1 MTQRTDTTT
10 SFERWLELLRS
21 SCALYRVHRDDERPF
36 LGWVRP
42 FRLGGI
48 EGTDVGCNASAAL
61 ERTLHE
67 IERDGAEHFL
77 VGLQLLGAADV
88 VQNGR
93 IVRAEPGDI
102 VLFDTSRPMQYR
114 CLSGT
119 CNFLSLRLQRS
130 DCITRLGFEPAVGVR
145 RSDSLAARLLLQVF
159 QSARRA
165 PGLQD
170 CEPGV
175 DIIVYDLVR
184 ALFEVTNWVPVSPH
198 SDRLFQRVCRSV
210 ERHFADPNVG
220 PSEIAAEVG
229 ISLRYLQ
236 KLFTRR
242 GTTCGQYIRSVRL
255 SRAFTL
261 LAGRIEAKG
270 GPSISEIAWA
280 SGYRDLSYF
289 HRVFRHRFGRSPGAC
304 RGQNKASSRE
314 RSSRREDSVAA
325 YRAIKSSAMTEN
337 CTVKG
342 EERR

>member
-1 MTQRTDTTT
+1 MTQRSDTTT

-36 LGWVRP
+36 VGWVQP
-42 FRLGGI
+42 LRLGGLK
-48 EGTDVGCNASAAL
+48 GTDVGCNASAAV

-77 VGLQLLGAADV
+77 VGSQLLGAADV
-88 VQNGR
+88 LQNGG
-93 IVRAEPGDI
+93 IVRVEPGDI

-114 CLSGT
+114 CVSGT
-119 CNFLSLRLQRS
+119 CNFLTLRLQRAS
-130 DCITRLGFEPAVGVR
+130 CMAHLGFEPAVGVR
-145 RSDSLAARLLLQVF
+145 RSDCLAARLLLQVF

-165 PGLQD
+165 PGFQD

-184 ALFEVTNWVPVSPH
+184 ALFELTNRVPVSPH

-220 PSEIAAEVG
+220 PAEIAAEVG

-242 GTTCGQYIRSVRL
+242 GTTCGQHIRSVRL
-255 SRAFTL
+255 SRAFRL
-261 LAGRIEAKG
+261 LAGRTEAKG
-270 GPSISEIAWA
+270 GPSICETAWA
-280 SGYRDLSYF
+280 SGYRDLSHF
-289 HRVFRHRFGRSPGAC
+289 HRVFRHRFGCSPGAC
-304 RGQNKASSRE
+304 RGQNKAPRHE
-314 RSSRREDSVAA
+314 RSSRREDSAAA
-325 YRAIKSSAMTEN
+325 YRAIKASAMTEN
-337 CTVKG
+337 
-342 EERR
+342 